1 MVATTEVAAIGY
13 VTTSGKMRSPNALT
27 SSVLLAALVL
37 AFSGLSSAGQP
48 AVRGGLEQEQ
58 KQGSQPDPRQF
69 GFPIPVPEPRLPDDA
84 DAFNPPWTEVGG
96 KGPAIA
102 EISRT
107 TGPGEVVSMTGVDLD
122 GRTGFEVFSQH
133 PGAAEGVVTPLASL
147 TADATAATLLLP
159 DTLPSWS
166 TYLIRP
172 QGGTVQGRSFA
183 INRTESWWIGPDAAA
198 PGAIVSVY
206 GRNLSRSNGT
216 SQSYLYIKPVAV
228 AGSYVPAIS
237 VNPFKVDFEVP
248 ALPPGNYE
256 VWVHNTHGGRFG
268 WSGPLTLEVLSQ
280 SPWAAQDKKRIDAR
294 KFGATG
300 DGMTDDTEAILRAL
314 DAAAATAPSILY
326 FPAGIYLVTKPLIA
340 PANVAWFGEGV
351 NKTEIRLNHGIDQ
364 SMVVVNGD
372 DTRFG
377 NLTLNANRN
386 IAGKPLLALR
396 NAKNIRLDSVRIDAW
411 GVPAFD
417 AQDTVGLFVHASE
430 LIENGSFY
438 GASRQVFFSNNR
450 FRMTGYGES
459 VVALWGGRDFAMT
472 GNELTNADESRDDGH
487 GIGRFF
493 VGQAH
498 FGSMRNLYFEK
509 NISRNAAPH
518 DCTKVDCNKGE
529 QICFEIVGSKLKNDF
544 VRASS
549 NSVTFKSLS
558 DLGDA
563 KPGGFDLVIVGGR
576 GAGQHRHIASTD
588 GSVVLLEQPWNV
600 VPDRTSRFALAAT
613 ASRAVIYDNVFD
625 GTASYAEHDSD
636 STGVLLYGNVYDVV
650 VDSNR
655 ISQMRHGMMTVALE
669 STRGLSPYFLQYSN
683 NSVTRSNSGLYVGT
697 TFADSGVAGIW
708 GGLGNIYRRNR
719 FTDIAY
725 IGVEY
730 ETWNH
735 PGADYNGTVFDGN
748 TFANVRYGF
757 VDAYK
762 LMWTH
767 DGSFKAGP
775 AERSRRINTVLYDN
789 HFTRGTPGP
798 VQSAGFVTMH
808 PQNSWVNVGSTWSGF
823 VTGNEGP
830 KAVTVKS
837 SSNAARLTPY

>member
-1 MVATTEVAAIGY
+1 M
-13 VTTSGKMRSPNALT
+13 
-27 SSVLLAALVL
+27 
-37 AFSGLSSAGQP
+37 
-48 AVRGGLEQEQ
+48 
-58 KQGSQPDPRQF
+58 
-69 GFPIPVPEPRLPDDA
+69 PDDA
-84 DAFNPPWTEVGG
+84 DAFNPPWMEVGG

-107 TGPGEVVSMTGVDLD
+107 AGAGEVVSMTGVDLD
-122 GRTGFEVFSQH
+122 GRTGFEVFSQF
-133 PGAAEGVVTPLASL
+133 PSAAQGVVTPLAPL

-159 DTLPSWS
+159 ATLPSWS

-172 QGGTVQGRSFA
+172 LRGDLEGRSFA

-206 GRNLSRSNGT
+206 GRNLSRFNGT
-216 SQSYLYIKPVAV
+216 SQSYLYVKP
-228 AGSYVPAIS
+228 AGAAGWYVKAIS
-237 VNPFKVDFEVP
+237 VNPFKVDFKVL
-248 ALPPGNYE
+248 ALPPARYE

-268 WSGPLTLEVLSQ
+268 WSGPLTLDVLSQ

-294 KFGATG
+294 QFGAKG
-300 DGMTDDTEAILRAL
+300 DGVTDDTAAILRAI
-314 DAAAATAPSILY
+314 DAAAATAPATLY
-326 FPAGIYLVTKPLIA
+326 FPAGIYLVTAPLVA
-340 PANVAWFGEGV
+340 PANVAWFGEGM
-351 NKTEIRLNHGIDQ
+351 NKTEIRLNRRIDQ
-364 SMVVVNGD
+364 SMVVVDGD
-372 DTRFG
+372 DTRFE

-396 NAKNIRLDSVRIDAW
+396 STKNTRLDSVRVDAW

-417 AQDTVGLFVHASE
+417 AQDTERLFVHASE

-438 GASRQVFFSNNR
+438 GASRQVFFSDNR
-450 FRMTGYGES
+450 FSMTGYGES

-472 GNELTNADESRDDGH
+472 GNELVNADESRDDGH

-493 VGQAH
+493 VAQAH

-563 KPGGFDLVIVGGR
+563 TPGGFDLVIVGGR

-588 GSVVLLEQPWNV
+588 GSFVLLEQAWNV

-613 ASRAVIYDNVFD
+613 ASRAVIYDNTLD
-625 GTASYAEHDSD
+625 GRESYAEHDSD

-655 ISQMRHGMMTVALE
+655 ISRMRHGMMTVALD
-669 STRGLSPYFLQYSN
+669 STR
-683 NSVTRSNSGLYVGT
+683 
-697 TFADSGVAGIW
+697 
-708 GGLGNIYRRNR
+708 
-719 FTDIAY
+719 
-725 IGVEY
+725 
-730 ETWNH
+730 
-735 PGADYNGTVFDGN
+735 
-748 TFANVRYGF
+748 
-757 VDAYK
+757 
-762 LMWTH
+762 
-767 DGSFKAGP
+767 
-775 AERSRRINTVLYDN
+775 
-789 HFTRGTPGP
+789 
-798 VQSAGFVTMH
+798 
-808 PQNSWVNVGSTWSGF
+808 
-823 VTGNEGP
+823 
-830 KAVTVKS
+830 
-837 SSNAARLTPY
+837 

>member
-1 MVATTEVAAIGY
+1 M
-13 VTTSGKMRSPNALT
+13 
-27 SSVLLAALVL
+27 
-37 AFSGLSSAGQP
+37 
-48 AVRGGLEQEQ
+48 
-58 KQGSQPDPRQF
+58 
-69 GFPIPVPEPRLPDDA
+69 PDDA
-84 DAFNPPWTEVGG
+84 DAFSPSWIEVDG

-102 EISRT
+102 EISKAA
-107 TGPGEVVSMTGVDLD
+107 GAGEVVSMTGVDLD
-122 GRTGFEVFSQH
+122 GRTGFQIFSQP
-133 PGAAEGVVTPLASL
+133 PGATEGVVTRVSPL

-159 DTLPSWS
+159 ATLPSWS
-166 TYLIRP
+166 MYLIRA
-172 QGGTVQGRSFA
+172 QRGSVQGRSFA

-206 GRNLSRSNGT
+206 GRNLSRFNGT
-216 SQSYLYIKPVAV
+216 SRSYLYIKPTGA
-228 AGSYVPAIS
+228 AGWYVKAIS
-237 VNPFKVDFEVP
+237 VNPFKVDFKVP
-248 ALPPGNYE
+248 ALPPARYE

-268 WSGPLTLEVLSQ
+268 WSGPLRLDVQSQ

-294 KFGATG
+294 QFGAKG
-300 DGMTDDTEAILRAL
+300 DGVTDDTAAILRAI
-314 DAAAATAPSILY
+314 DAAAATAPSTLY
-326 FPAGIYLVTKPLIA
+326 FPAGIYLVTTSLRA
-340 PANVAWFGEGV
+340 PANVGWFGAGM
-351 NKTEIRLNHGIDQ
+351 NKTEIRLNRRIDQ
-364 SMVVVNGD
+364 SMVGVDGD
-372 DTRFG
+372 DTRFE

-396 NAKNIRLDSVRIDAW
+396 KTKNTRLDSVRVDAW
-411 GVPAFD
+411 GVPALD
-417 AQDTVGLFVHASE
+417 AQDTEGLFVHASE

-438 GASRQVFFSNNR
+438 GASRQVFFSDNR
-450 FRMTGYGES
+450 FLMTDYGES

-472 GNELTNADESRDDGH
+472 GNELVNADESRDDGH

-544 VRASS
+544 VGASS

-563 KPGGFDLVIVGGR
+563 VPGGRDLVIVGGR

-588 GSVVLLEQPWNV
+588 GSVVLLEQAWNV

-613 ASRAVIYDNVFD
+613 ASRAVIYDNTLD
-625 GTASYAEHDSD
+625 GRASYAEHDSD

-655 ISQMRHGMMTVALE
+655 ISRMRHGMMTVALD

-697 TFADSGVAGIW
+697 TFADTGVAGIW
-708 GGLGNIYRRNR
+708 GGLGNVYRRNS

-725 IGVEY
+725 IGVEF

-757 VDAYK
+757 VDAYR
-762 LMWTH
+762 LMWTY

-789 HFTRGTPGP
+789 HFTRGTSGAM
-798 VQSAGFVTMH
+798 QSAGFVTMH
-808 PQNSWVNVGSTWSGF
+808 PENSWANIGSTWSGF
-823 VTGNEGP
+823 AMGNGGP
-830 KAVTVKS
+830 TAGAVKS
-837 SSNAARLTPY
+837 SSNAARPTPD

>member
-1 MVATTEVAAIGY
+1 
-13 VTTSGKMRSPNALT
+13 MRSPNSRA
-27 SSVLLAALVL
+27 SWILLAVLVL
-37 AFSGLSSAGQP
+37 ALPSFYFAGQR
-48 AVRGGLEQEQ
+48 AVNGGQE
-58 KQGSQPDPRQF
+58 QGSQPDPRQF

-84 DAFNPPWTEVGG
+84 DAFNPPWTEVGRN
-96 KGPAIA
+96 GPTIA

-107 TGPGEVVSMTGVDLD
+107 AGAGEVVSMTGVDLD
-122 GRTGFEVFSQH
+122 GRTGFEVFSQVA
-133 PGAAEGVVTPLASL
+133 GAAGGVVTPMAPL

-172 QGGTVQGRSFA
+172 VRGDVQGRSFA
-183 INRTESWWIGPDAAA
+183 INRTESWWIGPDAAV

-216 SQSYLYIKPVAV
+216 SQSYLYIKPVAA
-228 AGSYVPAIS
+228 AGWYVPSIS

-248 ALPPGNYE
+248 ALPPGDYE

-268 WSGPLTLEVLSQ
+268 WSGPLRLDVLSQ
-280 SPWAAQDKKRIDAR
+280 SPWAAQDKRLVNAGQ
-294 KFGATG
+294 FGAKG
-300 DGMTDDTEAILRAL
+300 DGITDDTAAILRAI
-314 DAAAATAPSILY
+314 DAAAATAPSALH

-340 PANVAWFGEGV
+340 PANVSWFGDGM
-351 NKTEIRLNHGIDQ
+351 NKTEIRLNRRIDQ

-372 DTRFG
+372 NTRFR

-386 IAGKPLLALR
+386 TAGKPLLGLR
-396 NAKNIRLDSVRIDAW
+396 DAKNIRLDSVRIDAW
-411 GVPAFD
+411 GAPAFD
-417 AQDTVGLFVHASE
+417 AQDTEGFFVNASE

-438 GASRQVFFSNNR
+438 GASRQVFLSDNR

-493 VGQAH
+493 VAQAH
-498 FGSMRNLYFEK
+498 FGSMRNLYFAK

-518 DCTKVDCNKGE
+518 DCTRVDCNKGE
-529 QICFEIVGSKLKNDF
+529 QVCFEIVGSKLKNDF
-544 VRASS
+544 VGASL

-558 DLGDA
+558 DWEDA
-563 KPGGFDLVIVGGR
+563 VPGGRDLVIVGGR
-576 GAGQHRHIASTD
+576 GAGQHRHIVSID
-588 GSVVLLEQPWNV
+588 GSAVLLEQAWNV

-613 ASRAVIYDNVFD
+613 ASRAVIYDNTLE
-625 GTASYAEHDSD
+625 GRASYADHDSD

-655 ISQMRHGMMTVALE
+655 ISQMRHGMMTVALD

-683 NSVTRSNSGLYVGT
+683 NSVSHSNSGLYVGT

-708 GGLGNIYRRNR
+708 GGLGNVYRGNG

-730 ETWNH
+730 ETWDH

-748 TFANVRYGF
+748 TFTNVRYGF

-775 AERSRRINTVLYDN
+775 PERSRRINTVLYDN
-789 HFTRGTPGP
+789 HFTRGTPDS
-798 VQSAGFVTMH
+798 VVSSGFVTMH
-808 PQNSWVNVGSTWSGF
+808 PQNSWANVGSTWSGF
-823 VTGNEGP
+823 AKGNRGP
-830 KAVTVKS
+830 D
-837 SSNAARLTPY
+837 R

>member
-1 MVATTEVAAIGY
+1 
-13 VTTSGKMRSPNALT
+13 MRSPGSLK
-27 SSVLLAALVL
+27 SWVLLAVL
-37 AFSGLSSAGQP
+37 ALALSPFSLAGQP
-48 AVRGGLEQEQ
+48 AAQAGEVTQA
-58 KQGSQPDPRQF
+58 DPRQF
-69 GFPIPVPEPRLPDDA
+69 GFPIPVPEPRLPDGA
-84 DAFNPPWTEVGG
+84 DAFNPPWTEAGA

-107 TGPGEVVSMTGVDLD
+107 AGAGEVVSMTGVDLD
-122 GRTGFEVFSQH
+122 GRTVFQVFSQA
-133 PGAAEGVVTPLASL
+133 PGAAQGVVTPVAPL

-159 DTLPSWS
+159 STLPSWS

-172 QGGTVQGRSFA
+172 QQGDLEGRSFA

-198 PGAIVSVY
+198 PGAVVSVY
-206 GRNLSRSNGT
+206 GRNLSRFNGT
-216 SQSYLYIKPVAV
+216 SQSYLYIKPADA
-228 AGSYVPAIS
+228 AGWYVKAIS
-237 VNPFKVDFEVP
+237 VNPFKVDFRVP
-248 ALPPGNYE
+248 ALPPARYE
-256 VWVHNTHGGRFG
+256 VWVHNSHGGRFG
-268 WSGPLTLEVLSQ
+268 WSGPLALEVLSQ
-280 SPWAAQDKKRIDAR
+280 SPWAAQDKRRIDAR
-294 KFGATG
+294 QFGATG
-300 DGMTDDTEAILRAL
+300 DGMTDDTAAISRAL
-314 DAAAATAPSILY
+314 DAAAAISPSTLY
-326 FPAGIYLVTKPLIA
+326 FPAGIYLVTTPLIA
-340 PANVAWFGEGV
+340 PANVAWLGEGA
-351 NKTEIRLNHGIDQ
+351 NKTEIRLNRSIDQ
-364 SMVVVNGD
+364 SMIVVEGD
-372 DTRFG
+372 DTRFQK
-377 NLTLNANRN
+377 LSLNANRN
-386 IAGKPLLALR
+386 LAGKPLLVLR
-396 NAKNIRLDSVRIDAW
+396 NTKNTRLESVRIDAW

-417 AQDTVGLFVHASE
+417 AQDTQGLFVHASE

-438 GASRQVFFSNNR
+438 GASRQVFFSDNR
-450 FRMTGYGES
+450 FKMTGYGES

-498 FGSMRNLYFEK
+498 FGSMRNLYFAK

-544 VRASS
+544 VGASV
-549 NSVTFKSLS
+549 NSVTFQSLS

-563 KPGGFDLVIVGGR
+563 VPGGRDLVIVGGR

-588 GSVVLLEQPWNV
+588 GSAVLLEQAWNV
-600 VPDRTSRFALAAT
+600 VPDRTSRFALAAI
-613 ASRAVIYDNVFD
+613 ASRAVVYDNTFE
-625 GTASYAEHDSD
+625 GRASYAEHDSD

-655 ISQMRHGMMTVALE
+655 ISQMRHGMMTVALD

-683 NSVTRSNSGLYVGT
+683 NRVTRSNSGLYVGT

-708 GGLGNIYRRNR
+708 GGLGNVYRRNV

-735 PGADYNGTVFDGN
+735 AGADYNGTVLDGN
-748 TFANVRYGF
+748 SFTNVRYGF

-775 AERSRRINTVLYDN
+775 SDRSRRINTVLYDN
-789 HFTRGTPGP
+789 HFTGGVPGP
-798 VQSAGFVTMH
+798 VQSSGFVTMH
-808 PQNSWVNVGSTWSGF
+808 PDNSWANIGSTWSGF
-823 VTGNEGP
+823 ATGNVGP
-830 KAVTVKS
+830 TASTVQS
-837 SSNAARLTPY
+837 PVNAPGPPPL

>member
-1 MVATTEVAAIGY
+1 MVATPEVAAIGY
-13 VTTSGKMRSPNALT
+13 VTTSGKMRSPNSLI
-27 SSVLLAALVL
+27 SSILLAALAL
-37 AFSGLSSAGQP
+37 AFSGLSFAGKP
-48 AVRGGLEQEQ
+48 AAQGVQE
-58 KQGSQPDPRQF
+58 QGSQPDPRQF

-84 DAFNPPWTEVGG
+84 DAFNPPWMEVGG

-107 TGPGEVVSMTGVDLD
+107 AGAGEVVSMTGVDLD
-122 GRTGFEVFSQH
+122 GRTGFEVFSQF
-133 PGAAEGVVTPLASL
+133 PGAAQGVVTPLAPL

-159 DTLPSWS
+159 ATLPSWS

-172 QGGTVQGRSFA
+172 LRGDLEGRSFA

-206 GRNLSRSNGT
+206 GRNLSRFNGT
-216 SQSYLYIKPVAV
+216 SQSYLYVKP
-228 AGSYVPAIS
+228 AGAAGWYVKAIS
-237 VNPFKVDFEVP
+237 VNPFKVDFKVL
-248 ALPPGNYE
+248 ALPPARYE

-268 WSGPLTLEVLSQ
+268 WSGPLTLDVLSQ

-294 KFGATG
+294 QFGAKG
-300 DGMTDDTEAILRAL
+300 DGVTDDTAAILRAI
-314 DAAAATAPSILY
+314 DAAAATAPATLY
-326 FPAGIYLVTKPLIA
+326 FPAGIYLVTAPLVA
-340 PANVAWFGEGV
+340 PANVAWFGEGM
-351 NKTEIRLNHGIDQ
+351 NKTEIRLNRRIDQ
-364 SMVVVNGD
+364 SMVVVDGD
-372 DTRFG
+372 DTRFE

-396 NAKNIRLDSVRIDAW
+396 STKNTRLDSVRVDAW

-417 AQDTVGLFVHASE
+417 AQDTERLFVHASE

-438 GASRQVFFSNNR
+438 GASRQVFFSDNR
-450 FRMTGYGES
+450 FSMTGYGES

-472 GNELTNADESRDDGH
+472 GNELVNADESRDDGH

-493 VGQAH
+493 VAQAH

-563 KPGGFDLVIVGGR
+563 TPGGFDLVIVGGR

-588 GSVVLLEQPWNV
+588 GSFVLLEQAWNV

-613 ASRAVIYDNVFD
+613 ASRAVIYDNTLD
-625 GTASYAEHDSD
+625 GRESYAEHDSD

-655 ISQMRHGMMTVALE
+655 ISRMRHGMMTVALD
-669 STRGLSPYFLQYSN
+669 STR
-683 NSVTRSNSGLYVGT
+683 
-697 TFADSGVAGIW
+697 
-708 GGLGNIYRRNR
+708 
-719 FTDIAY
+719 
-725 IGVEY
+725 
-730 ETWNH
+730 
-735 PGADYNGTVFDGN
+735 
-748 TFANVRYGF
+748 
-757 VDAYK
+757 
-762 LMWTH
+762 
-767 DGSFKAGP
+767 
-775 AERSRRINTVLYDN
+775 
-789 HFTRGTPGP
+789 
-798 VQSAGFVTMH
+798 
-808 PQNSWVNVGSTWSGF
+808 
-823 VTGNEGP
+823 
-830 KAVTVKS
+830 
-837 SSNAARLTPY
+837 

>member
-1 MVATTEVAAIGY
+1 MVATTEVVAIGY
-13 VTTSGKMRSPNALT
+13 GTTSGKMRSPNSLM
-27 SSVLLAALVL
+27 SSILLAALVL
-37 AFSGLSSAGQP
+37 AFSGVSSAGQP
-48 AVRGGLEQEQ
+48 AVQRTQE
-58 KQGSQPDPRQF
+58 QGSQPDPRQF
-69 GFPIPVPEPRLPDDA
+69 GFPIPLPEPRLPDDA
-84 DAFNPPWTEVGG
+84 DAFNPPWMEVGG

-102 EISRT
+102 EISKT
-107 TGPGEVVSMTGVDLD
+107 AGAGEVVSMTGVDLD
-122 GRTGFEVFSQH
+122 GRTGFQIFSQP
-133 PGAAEGVVTPLASL
+133 PGATEGVVTPVSPL

-159 DTLPSWS
+159 TTLPSWS

-172 QGGTVQGRSFA
+172 QRGNVQGRSFA
-183 INRTESWWIGPDAAA
+183 INRTESWWIGPDAAV

-216 SQSYLYIKPVAV
+216 SQSYLYVKP
-228 AGSYVPAIS
+228 AGAAGWYVKAIS

-248 ALPPGNYE
+248 ALPPARYE

-268 WSGPLTLEVLSQ
+268 WSGPLRLDVQSQ

-294 KFGATG
+294 QFGAKG
-300 DGMTDDTEAILRAL
+300 DGVTDDTAAILRAI
-314 DAAAATAPSILY
+314 DAADATAPSTLY
-326 FPAGIYLVTKPLIA
+326 FPAGIYVVTTSLRA
-340 PANVAWFGEGV
+340 PANVGWFGAGM
-351 NKTEIRLNHGIDQ
+351 NKTEIRLNRRIDQ
-364 SMVVVNGD
+364 SMVGVDGD
-372 DTRFG
+372 DTRFE

-396 NAKNIRLDSVRIDAW
+396 KTKNTRLDSVRVDAW
-411 GVPAFD
+411 GVPALD
-417 AQDTVGLFVHASE
+417 AQDTEGLFVHASE

-438 GASRQVFFSNNR
+438 GASRQVFFSDNR
-450 FRMTGYGES
+450 FLMTGYGES
-459 VVALWGGRDFAMT
+459 VVALWGGRDFAMM
-472 GNELTNADESRDDGH
+472 GNELVNADESRDDGH

-544 VRASS
+544 VGASS

-563 KPGGFDLVIVGGR
+563 VPGGRDLVIVGGR

-588 GSVVLLEQPWNV
+588 GSVVLLEQAWNV

-613 ASRAVIYDNVFD
+613 ASRAVIYDNTLD
-625 GTASYAEHDSD
+625 GRASYAEHDSD

-655 ISQMRHGMMTVALE
+655 ISRMRHGMMTVALD

-697 TFADSGVAGIW
+697 TFADTGVAGIW
-708 GGLGNIYRRNR
+708 GGLGNVYRRNS

-725 IGVEY
+725 IGVEF

-757 VDAYK
+757 VDAYR

-789 HFTRGTPGP
+789 HFTRGTSGAM
-798 VQSAGFVTMH
+798 QSAGFVTMH
-808 PQNSWVNVGSTWSGF
+808 PENSWANIGSTWSGF
-823 VTGNEGP
+823 AMGNGGP
-830 KAVTVKS
+830 TAGAVKS
-837 SSNAARLTPY
+837 SSNAARPTPD

>member
-1 MVATTEVAAIGY
+1 
-13 VTTSGKMRSPNALT
+13 MRSPNSLI
-27 SSVLLAALVL
+27 SSILLAALAL
-37 AFSGLSSAGQP
+37 AFSGLSFAGKP
-48 AVRGGLEQEQ
+48 AAQGVQE
-58 KQGSQPDPRQF
+58 QGSQPDPRQF

-84 DAFNPPWTEVGG
+84 DAFNPPWMEVGG

-107 TGPGEVVSMTGVDLD
+107 AGAGEVVSMTGVDLD
-122 GRTGFEVFSQH
+122 GRTGFEVFSQF
-133 PGAAEGVVTPLASL
+133 PGAAQGVVTPLAPL

-159 DTLPSWS
+159 ATLPSWS

-172 QGGTVQGRSFA
+172 LRGDLEGRSFA

-206 GRNLSRSNGT
+206 GRNLSRFNGT
-216 SQSYLYIKPVAV
+216 SQSYLYVKP
-228 AGSYVPAIS
+228 AGAAGWYVKAIS
-237 VNPFKVDFEVP
+237 VNPFKVDFKVL
-248 ALPPGNYE
+248 ALPPARYE

-268 WSGPLTLEVLSQ
+268 WSGPLTLDVLSQ

-294 KFGATG
+294 QFGAKG
-300 DGMTDDTEAILRAL
+300 DGVTDDTAAILRAI
-314 DAAAATAPSILY
+314 DAAAATAPATLY
-326 FPAGIYLVTKPLIA
+326 FPAGIYLVTAPLVA
-340 PANVAWFGEGV
+340 PANVAWFGEGM
-351 NKTEIRLNHGIDQ
+351 NKTEIRLNRRIDQ
-364 SMVVVNGD
+364 SMVVVDGD
-372 DTRFG
+372 DTRFE

-396 NAKNIRLDSVRIDAW
+396 STKNTRLDSVRVDAW

-417 AQDTVGLFVHASE
+417 AQDTERLFVHASE

-438 GASRQVFFSNNR
+438 GASRQVFFSDNR
-450 FRMTGYGES
+450 FSMTGYGES

-472 GNELTNADESRDDGH
+472 GNELVNADESRDDGH

-493 VGQAH
+493 VAQAH

-563 KPGGFDLVIVGGR
+563 TPGGFDLVIVGGR

-588 GSVVLLEQPWNV
+588 GSFVLLEQAWNV

-613 ASRAVIYDNVFD
+613 ASRAVIYDNTLD
-625 GTASYAEHDSD
+625 GRESYAEHDSD

-655 ISQMRHGMMTVALE
+655 ISRMRHGMMTVALD
-669 STRGLSPYFLQYSN
+669 STR
-683 NSVTRSNSGLYVGT
+683 
-697 TFADSGVAGIW
+697 
-708 GGLGNIYRRNR
+708 
-719 FTDIAY
+719 
-725 IGVEY
+725 
-730 ETWNH
+730 
-735 PGADYNGTVFDGN
+735 
-748 TFANVRYGF
+748 
-757 VDAYK
+757 
-762 LMWTH
+762 
-767 DGSFKAGP
+767 
-775 AERSRRINTVLYDN
+775 
-789 HFTRGTPGP
+789 
-798 VQSAGFVTMH
+798 
-808 PQNSWVNVGSTWSGF
+808 
-823 VTGNEGP
+823 
-830 KAVTVKS
+830 
-837 SSNAARLTPY
+837 

>member
-13 VTTSGKMRSPNALT
+13 VTTSGKMRSPNALIL
-27 SSVLLAALVL
+27 SILLAALVL

-48 AVRGGLEQEQ
+48 AVRGGQE
-58 KQGSQPDPRQF
+58 QGSQPDPRQF

-84 DAFNPPWTEVGG
+84 DAFNPPWTGVGG

-107 TGPGEVVSMTGVDLD
+107 AGPGEVVSMTGVDLD

-133 PGAAEGVVTPLASL
+133 PGAAEGVVTQLASL

-159 DTLPSWS
+159 ATLPSWS

-172 QGGTVQGRSFA
+172 QGSTVQGRSFA

-280 SPWAAQDKKRIDAR
+280 WPWAAQDKKRIDAR
-294 KFGATG
+294 QFGAAG
-300 DGMTDDTEAILRAL
+300 DGMTDDTAAILRAL
-314 DAAAATAPSILY
+314 DAAAATAPSVLY

-396 NAKNIRLDSVRIDAW
+396 NTKNTRLDSVRIDAW

-472 GNELTNADESRDDGH
+472 DNELTNADESRDDGH

-625 GTASYAEHDSD
+625 GRASYAEHDSD

-655 ISQMRHGMMTVALE
+655 ISQMRHGMMTVALD

-823 VTGNEGP
+823 AMGNEGP
-830 KAVTVKS
+830 KAGTVKS
-837 SSNAARLTPY
+837 SSNAARLTPD

>member
-1 MVATTEVAAIGY
+1 
-13 VTTSGKMRSPNALT
+13 
-27 SSVLLAALVL
+27 
-37 AFSGLSSAGQP
+37 
-48 AVRGGLEQEQ
+48 
-58 KQGSQPDPRQF
+58 
-69 GFPIPVPEPRLPDDA
+69 
-84 DAFNPPWTEVGG
+84 
-96 KGPAIA
+96 
-102 EISRT
+102 
-107 TGPGEVVSMTGVDLD
+107 MTGVDLD
-122 GRTGFEVFSQH
+122 GRTGFQIFSQP
-133 PGAAEGVVTPLASL
+133 PGATEGVVTRVSPL

-159 DTLPSWS
+159 ATLPSWS
-166 TYLIRP
+166 MYLIRA
-172 QGGTVQGRSFA
+172 QRGSVQGRSFA

-206 GRNLSRSNGT
+206 GRNLSRFNGT
-216 SQSYLYIKPVAV
+216 SRSYLYIKPTGA
-228 AGSYVPAIS
+228 AGWYVKAIS
-237 VNPFKVDFEVP
+237 VNPFKVDFKVP
-248 ALPPGNYE
+248 ALPPARYE

-268 WSGPLTLEVLSQ
+268 WSGPLRLDVQSQ

-294 KFGATG
+294 QFGAKG
-300 DGMTDDTEAILRAL
+300 DGVTDDTAAILRAI
-314 DAAAATAPSILY
+314 DAAAATAPSTLY
-326 FPAGIYLVTKPLIA
+326 FPAGIYLVTTSLRA
-340 PANVAWFGEGV
+340 PANVGWFGAGM
-351 NKTEIRLNHGIDQ
+351 NKTEIRLNRRIDQ
-364 SMVVVNGD
+364 SMVGVDGD
-372 DTRFG
+372 DTRFE

-396 NAKNIRLDSVRIDAW
+396 KTKNTRLDSVRVDAW
-411 GVPAFD
+411 GVPALD
-417 AQDTVGLFVHASE
+417 AQDTEGLFVHASE

-438 GASRQVFFSNNR
+438 GASRQVFFSDNR
-450 FRMTGYGES
+450 FLMTDYGES

-472 GNELTNADESRDDGH
+472 GNELVNADESRDDGH

-544 VRASS
+544 VGASS

-563 KPGGFDLVIVGGR
+563 VPGGRDLVIVGGR

-588 GSVVLLEQPWNV
+588 GSVVLLEQAWNV

-613 ASRAVIYDNVFD
+613 ASRAVIYDNTLD
-625 GTASYAEHDSD
+625 GRASYAEHDSD

-655 ISQMRHGMMTVALE
+655 ISRMRHGMMTVALD

-697 TFADSGVAGIW
+697 TFADTGVAGIW
-708 GGLGNIYRRNR
+708 GGLGNVYRRNS

-725 IGVEY
+725 IGVEF

-757 VDAYK
+757 VDAYR
-762 LMWTH
+762 LMWTY

-789 HFTRGTPGP
+789 HFTRGTSGAM
-798 VQSAGFVTMH
+798 QSAGFVTMH
-808 PQNSWVNVGSTWSGF
+808 PENSWANIGSTWSGF
-823 VTGNEGP
+823 AMGNGGP
-830 KAVTVKS
+830 TAGAVKS
-837 SSNAARLTPY
+837 SSNAARPTPD